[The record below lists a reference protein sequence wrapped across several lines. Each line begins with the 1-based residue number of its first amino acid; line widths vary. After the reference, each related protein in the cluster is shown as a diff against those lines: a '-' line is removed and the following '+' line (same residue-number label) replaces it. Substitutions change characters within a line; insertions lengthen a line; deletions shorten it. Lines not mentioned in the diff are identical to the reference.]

1 MPQHESTRVSLLAE
15 ELSPARCE
23 YDMETVVDTTAFD
36 VTRPNREMSDDNNGL
51 TIVDE
56 TVQDVPED
64 APVTYQIVVG
74 GSTRGNMKLVSS
86 DGYTF
91 VKKRTL
97 VNGTADWRCSV
108 RGRKSGCPAVVK
120 QTGSDYR
127 VAGSAHTHESKPGIL
142 TAVKVKTEVK
152 AVAKQQLFE
161 SANVLVREVTNK
173 LQDAEE
179 PESSRPSHDALL
191 KMCNRTRQGLR
202 PKEPEEGIDFQAS

>member
-1 MPQHESTRVSLLAE
+1 V
-15 ELSPARCE
+15 
-23 YDMETVVDTTAFD
+23 
-36 VTRPNREMSDDNNGL
+36 N
-51 TIVDE
+51 E

-97 VNGTADWRCSV
+97 VNGTVDWRCSV

-142 TAVKVKTEVK
+142 TAVKVKTEVSTLLYVSRIQRIIIICFYYNK
-152 AVAKQQLFE
+152 HQSKMTY
-161 SANVLVREVTNK
+161 TNK
-173 LQDAEE
+173 ITLD
-179 PESSRPSHDALL
+179 
-191 KMCNRTRQGLR
+191 KKYWT
-202 PKEPEEGIDFQAS
+202 